1 MFYLLLICVFVEFDQ
16 TIHLRPVHFTMCKL
30 HLHFLKKKER
40 KKLQWESFIELPN
53 ITKLE
58 IKLKSPY
65 LQHLFRLIRGMNLSN
80 RTLLFASWNAILSR
94 RVTDH
99 R

>member
-40 KKLQWESFIELPN
+40 KKLQWERFIELPN

-58 IKLKSPY
+58 IKLKES
-65 LQHLFRLIRGMNLSN
+65 
-80 RTLLFASWNAILSR
+80 LFATSIQTHKR
-94 RVTDH
+94 REPVKEGTSLCFLEC
-99 R
+99 RPK